1 MQNTLQKLKESRWTS
16 RLFSPVILVLLV
28 LLFSVLTGGRF
39 SNLRNLRMVVDQAL
53 VVATVA
59 SGAVFIFATGN
70 VNISMGASTAL
81 IATIAAQMYIRTASV
96 PVMCVVSVVA
106 GVIALAI
113 TALLSTT
120 LKVRVLYIT
129 VVMMTLL
136 ASMQQG
142 ILGSTTLSLPYD
154 VTSGLKNAG
163 VPYILFLGF
172 FAFCTILFHFTS
184 SAASCATSASTTAVP
199 S

>member
-96 PVMCVVSVVA
+96 PVMCVVSVAA

-136 ASMQQG
+136 ASMQQ
-142 ILGSTTLSLPYD
+142 D
-154 VTSGLKNAG
+154 
-163 VPYILFLGF
+163 
-172 FAFCTILFHFTS
+172 
-184 SAASCATSASTTAVP
+184 
-199 S
+199 

>member
-1 MQNTLQKLKESRWTS
+1 MS
-16 RLFSPVILVLLV
+16 SPW
-28 LLFSVLTGGRF
+28 
-39 SNLRNLRMVVDQAL
+39 
-53 VVATVA
+53 
-59 SGAVFIFATGN
+59 
-70 VNISMGASTAL
+70 
-81 IATIAAQMYIRTASV
+81 
-96 PVMCVVSVVA
+96 P
-106 GVIALAI
+106 I

-163 VPYILFLGF
+163 VPYILFLGSLHS
-172 FAFCTILFHFTS
+172 APFCSILLP

>member
-70 VNISMGASTAL
+70 DDM
-81 IATIAAQMYIRTASV
+81 R
-96 PVMCVVSVVA
+96 PVMS
-106 GVIALAI
+106 GV
-113 TALLSTT
+113 
-120 LKVRVLYIT
+120 
-129 VVMMTLL
+129 
-136 ASMQQG
+136 
-142 ILGSTTLSLPYD
+142 
-154 VTSGLKNAG
+154 
-163 VPYILFLGF
+163 LFKF
-172 FAFCTILFHFTS
+172 RRKRS
-184 SAASCATSASTTAVP
+184 
-199 S
+199 